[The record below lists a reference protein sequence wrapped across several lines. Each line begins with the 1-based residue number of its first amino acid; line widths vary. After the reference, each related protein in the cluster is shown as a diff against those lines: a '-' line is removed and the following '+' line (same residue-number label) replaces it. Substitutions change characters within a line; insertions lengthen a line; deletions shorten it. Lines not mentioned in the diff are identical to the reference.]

1 MNDKFNDS
9 KWRRSLLEEI
19 ELTEGVYDQGIFKA
33 VFTAG
38 GPGSGKSFTAS
49 ELFGIPT
56 TMPFV
61 SADGLKGVNSDS
73 TLETYLKKAGL
84 GADMEKM
91 GPADYAKA
99 QELRATAKNVTAKR
113 MVTYINGKLGMLIDG
128 TGKNFAK
135 VEKKQKLLKSIG
147 YDCYMVFVN
156 TSLEVAL
163 ERNKKRARVV
173 PEDIVKSS
181 WKEVQNNLGK
191 FQSLFGRSNL
201 LVVDNSTYEK
211 FPDEVV
217 SAANAFVRKPIK
229 NHIAKSWI
237 KKELEIR
244 KK

>member
-9 KWRRSLLEEI
+9 KWRRSLLQEI

-49 ELFGIPT
+49 NLFGIPSK
-56 TMPFV
+56 MPFV
-61 SADGLKGVNSDS
+61 SADGLKGINSDS
-73 TLETYLKKAGL
+73 AFEAYLKQAGL

-91 GPADYAKA
+91 GPEDYAKA
-99 QELRATAKNVTAKR
+99 QILRDKAKR
-113 MVTYINGKLGMLIDG
+113 ITAGRMMDYINGKLGMLIDG
-128 TGKNFAK
+128 TGKNYAK
-135 VEKKQKLLKSIG
+135 VEKKYKLLKSLG

-163 ERNKKRARVV
+163 ERNKNRERVV
-173 PEDIVKSS
+173 QEDMVKKYWS
-181 WKEVQNNLGK
+181 EVQNNLGK

-201 LVVDNSTYEK
+201 LVVDNSEQKK

-217 SAANAFVRKPIK
+217 KAANHFVRKPVK
-229 NHIAKSWI
+229 NHIAKAWI
-237 KKELEIR
+237 KKELEVR

>member
-1 MNDKFNDS
+1 
-9 KWRRSLLEEI
+9 
-19 ELTEGVYDQGIFKA
+19 
-33 VFTAG
+33 
-38 GPGSGKSFTAS
+38 
-49 ELFGIPT
+49 
-56 TMPFV
+56 
-61 SADGLKGVNSDS
+61 
-73 TLETYLKKAGL
+73 
-84 GADMEKM
+84 MEKM